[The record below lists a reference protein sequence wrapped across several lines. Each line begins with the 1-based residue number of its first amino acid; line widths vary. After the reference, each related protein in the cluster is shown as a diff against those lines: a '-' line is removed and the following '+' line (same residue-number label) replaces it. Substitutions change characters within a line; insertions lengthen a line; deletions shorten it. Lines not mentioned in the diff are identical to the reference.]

1 MSQYRI
7 SIRNSYICTNK
18 IEVEQVLQMKK
29 ILVIIVLTAAIILL
43 SILAA
48 APIVNDTVAKKTANE
63 LAHFPLPSNTEL
75 IESIYKAG
83 KLVGSG
89 NGMQYFGAIL
99 IKSEHS
105 LDELKEYYSEFA
117 DSEWKCI
124 VENQINKNIGMIE
137 HTKLA
142 FKADIKGKNYYIVYS
157 WGNNNTIFHEL
168 DIRGH

>member
-18 IEVEQVLQMKK
+18 IGFEQVLQMKK

-43 SILAA
+43 SILTA

-63 LAHFPLPSNTEL
+63 LAHFPLPGSTEL

-83 KLVGSG
+83 KLVGNG

-99 IKSEHS
+99 IKSELS

-117 DSEWKCI
+117 NSEWKCI
-124 VENQINKNIGMIE
+124 VENQTNKDIGMIE
-137 HTKLA
+137 HTKLT
-142 FKADIKGKNYYIVYS
+142 FKADIKGNNYYIVYS
-157 WGNNNTIFHEL
+157 WGNNSTIFHEL